1 MSSIFANTLENILG
15 KFNFL
20 KQYIK
25 DKKNS
30 TCKFSLEILRMLL
43 KKYLRKDQKGKV
55 VSQKNL
61 PNLKGQIVS
70 KYHELFL
77 NITFIPKP
85 EKIVQK
91 RKKYINIIYKYC
103 NKNYTVTKSTY

>member
-1 MSSIFANTLENILG
+1 
-15 KFNFL
+15 
-20 KQYIK
+20 
-25 DKKNS
+25 
-30 TCKFSLEILRMLL
+30 MLF

-61 PNLKGQIVS
+61 PCLKGQIVS

-91 RKKYINIIYKYC
+91 RKNILISFT
-103 NKNYTVTKSTY
+103 NTVTKIIQ